1 MLIVCADS
9 PKRAAGDCPNLLGGR
24 SKTRSNAAAFGR
36 CIGSRFAT
44 LISSGRL
51 IELHA
56 PAKLNPMQRPSAAA
70 LDLLLQ
76 PALGFA
82 VLRSRLAMQTSSLG
96 LGSSK
101 LQIFSK
107 IKNQKWILFKN
118 QFLKIFQLLIF

>member
-70 LDLLLQ
+70 LDLVLHPPWGPPWYAVAVVHRLR
-76 PALGFA
+76 PGALFLVA
-82 VLRSRLAMQTSSLG
+82 APLERVHYFFLVLS
-96 LGSSK
+96 
-101 LQIFSK
+101 IF
-107 IKNQKWILFKN
+107 F
-118 QFLKIFQLLIF
+118 

>member
-1 MLIVCADS
+1 MELIVCADS
-9 PKRAAGDCPNLLGGR
+9 PKRPPGNCPNLLGGR

-56 PAKLNPMQRPSAAA
+56 PAKLIPMQRP

-118 QFLKIFQLLIF
+118 QFLKISEFLNF